1 MERPVL
7 AFVALALGLLA
18 GCTAGG
24 GRDGGRAATGEPW
37 YDEVTVAGAAGPVG
51 VGGPC
56 PLPVTFDLAQGWRA
70 KAVQAPDPGDEL
82 GNAVAEALT
91 RRGGS
96 TVRCELDGRPATAG
110 FLRVWTVDAAGAPAR
125 QALEAF
131 VDAEEGLTE
140 PQYRQTRAGDLDVVE
155 ATWLSRR
162 VLTDEDV
169 REWAL
174 AVQVGDRTVLV
185 EASST
190 SFGEPVDVLPAYRLA
205 RDTLAG
211 QA

>member
-1 MERPVL
+1 MSRRAIATATL
-7 AFVALALGLLA
+7 IIGLLG
-18 GCTAGG
+18 GCTGAEPGG
-24 GRDGGRAATGEPW
+24 VGSTGEPW
-37 YDEVTVAGAAGPVG
+37 HDEVAAAVPAGTVGAA
-51 VGGPC
+51 GPC
-56 PLPVTFDLAQGWRA
+56 PLPVTFDLAQDWRA
-70 KAVQAPDPGDEL
+70 EAVEAPDPGNEL

-96 TVRCELDGRPATAG
+96 TVRCELDGRAVVPG
-110 FLRVWTVDAAGAPAR
+110 FVRVWIVDGEGTPAR

-131 VDAEEGLTE
+131 VDAEEQVSE
-140 PQYRQTRAGDLDVVE
+140 PQYRETRPGDLDVVE

-162 VLTDEDV
+162 ALTDSDV

-174 AVQVGDRTVLV
+174 AVQLGHRTVLV
-185 EASST
+185 EASTT

-211 QA
+211 SA